1 MSGALACQAIADLLR
16 EALQSG
22 DTRPLAAAH
31 AEDALL
37 DLSVQGERSL
47 LRGADAIAARLERL
61 WPGRGR
67 LVEWVLAPARN
78 GCAVWSERVAEDG
91 SATRQRQYVQLR
103 GGAIGRHW
111 VFGAPPRTT
120 APELAGTEAPALF
133 ERLCVTERQSLLSTG
148 WSGNRLERL
157 RTAERRTLIAKRID
171 PSADWIGRNSGDQ
184 GREGLLFTEGLFE
197 RMPPAIDAAVVAA
210 EHEGDAWWVVLRD
223 VSDRLLDA
231 DSPISRDQNRRVLR
245 AANAMWEQFWGE
257 RHDFLCDSG
266 ARIAL
271 ARPQVAELER
281 DAVDLLPKQFEAAW
295 EAFAEAVENDVAQP
309 ILALLDDPSPL
320 VSRLESHGTTL
331 LHGDLRDEHIG
342 FDDGAL
348 IVLDWGVATQGHPVL
363 DLAWYMVHDVW
374 RTEATHD
381 EVVEDFRRA
390 RGERDDPCA
399 VDLLGLLGLMM
410 YGWIFGLC
418 AVIHTDPAERR
429 WAREELAWWVPRAR
443 HSLETWSP

>member
-120 APELAGTEAPALF
+120 APQLAGTEAPALF

-184 GREGLLFTEGLFE
+184 WREGLLFTEGLFE
-197 RMPPAIDAAVVAA
+197 RMPAAIDAAVVAA

-295 EAFAEAVENDVAQP
+295 EAFAEAVEDDVAQP

-331 LHGDLRDEHIG
+331 LHGDLRDEQIG
-342 FDDGAL
+342 FDDGTL
-348 IVLDWGVATQGHPVL
+348 IALDWGAATQGHPVL

>member
-1 MSGALACQAIADLLR
+1 VSGALTGQAIAELLR
-16 EALQSG
+16 EALLSG

-37 DLSVQGERSL
+37 DLSVPGERSL
-47 LRGADAIAARLERL
+47 LQGADAIAARLEHL
-61 WPGRGR
+61 WPGPGR
-67 LVEWVLAPARN
+67 LVEWASAPSPN
-78 GCAVWSERVAEDG
+78 GCAVWSERVAQDG
-91 SATRQRQYVQLR
+91 SATRQRQYLQLR
-103 GGAIGRHW
+103 DGAIGRHW

-120 APELAGTEAPALF
+120 APQLAGAEAPALF
-133 ERLCVTERQSLLSTG
+133 ARLGVTERRPLVSTG

-157 RTAERRTLIAKRID
+157 RTADGRRLIAKRID
-171 PSADWIGRNSGDQ
+171 PSADWIARNSGDP
-184 GREGLLFTEGLFE
+184 GREGLLYTEGLFE
-197 RMPPAIDAAVVAA
+197 RMPAAIDPAVVAA

-245 AANAMWEQFWGE
+245 AANSMWEEFWGE
-257 RHDFLCDSG
+257 RHDFLCDLG

-271 ARPQVAELER
+271 AGPQVAEVER

-295 EAFAEAVENDVAQP
+295 AALAEAVEDDVAQP

-320 VSRLESHGTTL
+320 VSKLESHGTTL

-348 IVLDWGVATQGHPVL
+348 IALDWGAATQGHPVL

-374 RTEATHD
+374 RIEATHD
-381 EVVEDFRRA
+381 EVIEDFRRV
-390 RGERDDPCA
+390 RGERDDPRA
-399 VDLLGLLGLMM
+399 ADLLGLLGLMM

-418 AVIHTDPAERR
+418 AVIHTDPAERE

>member
-1 MSGALACQAIADLLR
+1 MSGAPARQAIADLLR
-16 EALQSG
+16 QALQSG
-22 DTRPLAAAH
+22 DTRPLAAAY

-37 DLSVQGERSL
+37 DLSVQGERSV

-61 WPGRGR
+61 WPGRSR
-67 LVEWVLAPARN
+67 LVEWASAPSPN
-78 GCAVWSERVAEDG
+78 GFAAWSERVARDG
-91 SATRQRQYVQLR
+91 SATRQRQYLQLR
-103 GGAIGRHW
+103 DGKISRHW

-120 APELAGTEAPALF
+120 APQLAGAETPALF
-133 ERLCVTERQSLLSTG
+133 ERLGVTERRPLVSTG

-157 RTAERRTLIAKRID
+157 RTADGWTLIGKRVD
-171 PSADWIGRNSGDQ
+171 PSADWIARQSGDP
-184 GREGLLFTEGLFE
+184 GREGLLYTEGLFE
-197 RMPPAIDAAVVAA
+197 RMRPAIDPAVVAA
-210 EHEGDAWWVVLRD
+210 EHEGDAWWVVGRD

-245 AANAMWEQFWGE
+245 AANSIWEDFWGE
-257 RHDFLCDSG
+257 RHDFLCDPG

-281 DAVDLLPKQFEAAW
+281 DGVDLLPKQFEAAW
-295 EAFAEAVENDVAQP
+295 EALAEAVEADVAEP

-320 VSRLESHGTTL
+320 VRKLEPHGTTL

-342 FDDGAL
+342 FDDGTL

-374 RTEATHD
+374 RIEATHD
-381 EVVEDFRRA
+381 AVVEDFRRA
-390 RGERDDPCA
+390 RGERDDPQA
-399 VDLLGLLGLMM
+399 VDLLGLLGLLM

-429 WAREELAWWVPRAR
+429 WAREELSWWVPRAR
-443 HSLETWSP
+443 RSLETWSP

>member
-1 MSGALACQAIADLLR
+1 
-16 EALQSG
+16 
-22 DTRPLAAAH
+22 
-31 AEDALL
+31 
-37 DLSVQGERSL
+37 
-47 LRGADAIAARLERL
+47 
-61 WPGRGR
+61 
-67 LVEWVLAPARN
+67 
-78 GCAVWSERVAEDG
+78 
-91 SATRQRQYVQLR
+91 
-103 GGAIGRHW
+103 
-111 VFGAPPRTT
+111 
-120 APELAGTEAPALF
+120 
-133 ERLCVTERQSLLSTG
+133 VTERQSLLSTG

-418 AVIHTDPAERR
+418 AVIHTDSAERR

>member
-67 LVEWVLAPARN
+67 LVEWVLDPGRN
-78 GCAVWSERVAEDG
+78 GCAVWSERVVEDG

-374 RTEATHD
+374 RIEATHN

-390 RGERDDPCA
+390 RGERDDPRA

-429 WAREELAWWVPRAR
+429 WAGEELAWWVPRAR
-443 HSLETWSP
+443 HSLATW

>member
-1 MSGALACQAIADLLR
+1 VSGALACQAIADLLR

-245 AANAMWEQFWGE
+245 AANAMWEEFWGE

-295 EAFAEAVENDVAQP
+295 EAFAEAVEDDVAQP

-418 AVIHTDPAERR
+418 AVIHTDSAERR

>member
-1 MSGALACQAIADLLR
+1 MSGALACQAIAALLR

-67 LVEWVLAPARN
+67 LVEWVLAPGRN

-197 RMPPAIDAAVVAA
+197 RMPAAIDAAVVAA

-245 AANAMWEQFWGE
+245 AANAMWEEFWGE

-331 LHGDLRDEHIG
+331 LHGDLRDEHLG

-410 YGWIFGLC
+410 YGWIFGFC

-429 WAREELAWWVPRAR
+429 WAREELPWWVPRAR

>member
-1 MSGALACQAIADLLR
+1 VSGALACQAIADLLR

-245 AANAMWEQFWGE
+245 AANAMWEEFWGE

-418 AVIHTDPAERR
+418 AVIHTDSAERR

>member
-1 MSGALACQAIADLLR
+1 VSGALAGQAIADLLR

-67 LVEWVLAPARN
+67 LVEWVLAPGRN

-197 RMPPAIDAAVVAA
+197 RMPAAIDAAVVAA

-245 AANAMWEQFWGE
+245 AANAMWEEFWGE
-257 RHDFLCDSG
+257 RYDFLCDSG
-266 ARIAL
+266 ARITL

-295 EAFAEAVENDVAQP
+295 EAFVEAVEDDVAQP

-399 VDLLGLLGLMM
+399 VELLGLLGLMM